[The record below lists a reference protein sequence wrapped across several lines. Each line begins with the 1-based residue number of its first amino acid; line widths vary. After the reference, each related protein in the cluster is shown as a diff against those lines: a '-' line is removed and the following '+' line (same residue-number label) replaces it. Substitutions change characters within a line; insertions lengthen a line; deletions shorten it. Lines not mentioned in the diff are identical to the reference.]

1 MYDSS
6 IENKKLMKR
15 RNDNMANNFEY
26 YAPTKAYFGKGEE
39 KNVGRKLSQED
50 MIRIY
55 KNAR

>member
-1 MYDSS
+1 
-6 IENKKLMKR
+6 
-15 RNDNMANNFEY
+15 MANNFEY
-26 YAPTKAYFGKGEE
+26 YAPTKVYFGKGKE